1 MNYQLLGKNIRKY
14 RIQLGMKQDELAE
27 QVGCTSSHIGQ
38 IENNRGIPS
47 LEMIVNIANALHTI
61 VDQLVIDSLDCP
73 EIVYLRDME
82 QRIRSM
88 PMPIKLLTCEIL
100 QDMIIGAVNEA
111 IRKAEEVH
119 AAEMEKITNGLS
131 LPGIF

>member
-1 MNYQLLGKNIRKY
+1 MDYQLLGKNIRKY
-14 RIQLGMKQDELAE
+14 RIRLGMKQDELAE
-27 QVGCTSSHIGQ
+27 QVGCTGSHIGQ
-38 IENNRGIPS
+38 IENNHGIPS
-47 LEMIVNIANALHTI
+47 LEMAVNIANALHTT

-100 QDMIIGAVNEA
+100 QDMMGIIE
-111 IRKAEEVH
+111 KAH
-119 AAEMEKITNGLS
+119 T
-131 LPGIF
+131 

>member
-1 MNYQLLGKNIRKY
+1 MDYQLLGKNIRKY

-47 LEMIVNIANALHTI
+47 LEMIVNIANALHTT

-100 QDMIIGAVNEA
+100 QDVMEIIE
-111 IRKAEEVH
+111 KAH
-119 AAEMEKITNGLS
+119 TYSIPDK
-131 LPGIF
+131 

>member
-1 MNYQLLGKNIRKY
+1 MNGLPVAGKKY
-14 RIQLGMKQDELAE
+14 TKIPDTAWNETGRVSGTGRLYRR
-27 QVGCTSSHIGQ
+27 HIGQ

-47 LEMIVNIANALHTI
+47 LEMTVNIANALHTT

-100 QDMIIGAVNEA
+100 QDVMEIIE
-111 IRKAEEVH
+111 KAQTYSIPD
-119 AAEMEKITNGLS
+119 K
-131 LPGIF
+131 